1 MRGDESGED
10 DPNQEKKY
18 IEIGE
23 IVLKDV
29 EGMVKK
35 IVEQVAKLNRV
46 AKRGVNL
53 QSEVE
58 KM

>member
-1 MRGDESGED
+1 MRGDESGEE

-23 IVLKDV
+23 RVLKDV
-29 EGMVKK
+29 EIMVKK
-35 IVEQVAKLNRV
+35 IGEEVTKLNRI

-53 QSEVE
+53 QSEME